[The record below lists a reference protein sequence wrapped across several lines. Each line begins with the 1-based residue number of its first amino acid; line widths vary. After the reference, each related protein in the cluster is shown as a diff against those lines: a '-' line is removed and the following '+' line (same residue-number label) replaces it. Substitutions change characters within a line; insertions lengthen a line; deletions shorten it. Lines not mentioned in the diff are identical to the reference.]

1 MNLENIIDPITINSK
16 IIIKSYYIVSVI
28 VKLFM
33 SVEINIIFV
42 SDIDKSYERQIILCD
57 ELYTQW
63 GSDDDYLT
71 NYIKNNLETIINI

>member
-1 MNLENIIDPITINSK
+1 MF
-16 IIIKSYYIVSVI
+16 V
-28 VKLFM
+28 VKLFI

-63 GSDDDYLT
+63 GSDDYLT